1 MYEWL
6 TEVLPYVAGYLV
18 VGATFAW
25 AWVALDGDH
34 WVFEGEETPTEVA
47 MFLAWPV
54 MLAVVAVI
62 SMMRVVVKLC
72 DRHLRGGS

>member
-1 MYEWL
+1 MYEWP

-25 AWVALDGDH
+25 AWVALDGDR
-34 WVFEGEETPTEVA
+34 WVFEGEETKYEVV

-54 MLAVVAVI
+54 MVAVVIVI
-62 SMMRVVVKLC
+62 IVALIISRSWT
-72 DRHLRGGS
+72 RR

>member
-25 AWVALDGDH
+25 AWVALDAI
-34 WVFEGEETPTEVA
+34 VFGG
-47 MFLAWPV
+47 
-54 MLAVVAVI
+54 
-62 SMMRVVVKLC
+62 
-72 DRHLRGGS
+72 LRCAC